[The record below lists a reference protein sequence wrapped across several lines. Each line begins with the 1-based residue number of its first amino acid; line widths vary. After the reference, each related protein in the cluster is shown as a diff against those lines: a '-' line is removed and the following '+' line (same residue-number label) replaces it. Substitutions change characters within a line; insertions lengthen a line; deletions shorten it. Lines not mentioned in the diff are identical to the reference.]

1 MKYVALWLE
10 GAGKSGNITTAGPS
24 VGGRIR
30 MVHLSHSEVGIN
42 TQTRS
47 CEQVL
52 WTGQACPRG
61 CKPELHTEKLA
72 GRYFA
77 QATILLILF

>member
-47 CEQVL
+47 FAVSRCS
-52 WTGQACPRG
+52 GQD
-61 CKPELHTEKLA
+61 KLA
-72 GRYFA
+72 PEGANRSST
-77 QATILLILF
+77 QRSWPVDILLRPPFY